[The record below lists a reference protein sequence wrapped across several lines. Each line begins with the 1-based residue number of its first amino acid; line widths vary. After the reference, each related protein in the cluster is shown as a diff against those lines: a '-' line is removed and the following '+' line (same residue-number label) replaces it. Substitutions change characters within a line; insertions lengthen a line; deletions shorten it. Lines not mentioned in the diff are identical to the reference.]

1 MDAHREADLLMD
13 SKNRPIE
20 TAENT
25 PSATV
30 RKWILTPEAF
40 DNLLAAFD
48 PNRDSAAQKYLEI
61 RGNLVRFFEW
71 RGCPFPEDHADETF
85 NRVARKIAD
94 GEQIQKPSGYVMG
107 VARLLVLEIIKSL
120 SRQRQ
125 ALGEYQQ
132 TYTEVADVPES
143 EARIDC
149 LQKCLQQLS
158 SDNRE
163 LIIQYYQ
170 GDKRE
175 KIENRRKLGERLGVA
190 INTLRMR
197 AQRLRERLQD
207 CVEECVNAG

>member
-1 MDAHREADLLMD
+1 MDAHEHADLLMD
-13 SKNRPIE
+13 NVE
-20 TAENT
+20 TQ
-25 PSATV
+25 PSTTS
-30 RKWILTPEAF
+30 RKWTLTPEAF

-61 RGNLVRFFEW
+61 RSNLLRFFEW
-71 RGCPFPEDHADETF
+71 RGCPFPEDHADEAF

-94 GEQIQKPSGYVMG
+94 GEEIQKPSGYVMG

-120 SRQRQ
+120 SRQRE
-125 ALGEYQQ
+125 ALGEYQKS
-132 TYTEVADVPES
+132 YNEVAEVPES
-143 EARIDC
+143 ESRIEC

-170 GDKRE
+170 GDKGE

-197 AQRLRERLQD
+197 AQRLRERLQG

>member
-1 MDAHREADLLMD
+1 MDNPEAQA
-13 SKNRPIE
+13 S
-20 TAENT
+20 NT
-25 PSATV
+25 S

-61 RGNLVRFFEW
+61 RSNLVRFFEW

-85 NRVARKIAD
+85 NRVARRIAD
-94 GEQIQKPSGYVMG
+94 GEEIQKPAGYVMG

-120 SRQRQ
+120 SRQRE
-125 ALGEYQQ
+125 ALGEYHQS
-132 TYTEVADVPES
+132 YNEVADIPES

-149 LQKCLQQLS
+149 LQKCLQRLS

-170 GDKRE
+170 GDKRA
-175 KIENRRKLGERLGVA
+175 KIDNRRVLCERLGLA
-190 INTLRMR
+190 INSLRMR
-197 AQRLRERLQD
+197 ALRVREKLQV
-207 CVEECVNAG
+207 CVEECVERGVA

>member
-1 MDAHREADLLMD
+1 MDAHQEADLLMD
-13 SKNRPIE
+13 S
-20 TAENT
+20 AEN
-25 PSATV
+25 PSSPTS
-30 RKWILTPEAF
+30 RKWTLTPEAF
-40 DNLLAAFD
+40 DNLLKTFD
-48 PNRDSAAQKYLEI
+48 PNRDNAAQKYLDC
-61 RGNLVRFFEW
+61 RANLVRFFEW

-94 GEQIQKPSGYVMG
+94 GEEIQKLAGYVMG

-120 SRQRQ
+120 SKQRE
-125 ALGEYQQ
+125 ALGEYQK
-132 TYTEVADVPES
+132 TYDEVADVPDTEI
-143 EARIDC
+143 RIDC
-149 LQKCLQQLS
+149 LQKCLGQLS

-197 AQRLRERLQD
+197 AQRLRERLQG
-207 CVEECVNAG
+207 CVEECVNAA

>member
-1 MDAHREADLLMD
+1 MEAHRETDLLID
-13 SKNRPIE
+13 NVGTQPSK
-20 TAENT
+20 
-25 PSATV
+25 SS

-40 DNLLAAFD
+40 DNLLRLFD
-48 PNRDSAAQKYLEI
+48 TNRDSADQKYLES
-61 RGNLVRFFEW
+61 RSNLVRFFEW

-94 GEQIQKPSGYVMG
+94 GEEIQKPAGYVMG
-107 VARLLVLEIIKSL
+107 VARLQVLEIIKSL
-120 SRQRQ
+120 SRQRE

-132 TYTEVADVPES
+132 SYSEMADVPES

-158 SDNRE
+158 PDNRE
-163 LIIQYYQ
+163 LIMQYYR

-175 KIENRRKLGERLGVA
+175 KIENRRKLGERLGLA

-197 AQRLRERLQD
+197 VQRLRERLES
-207 CVEECVNAG
+207 CVEECVSTG

>member
-1 MDAHREADLLMD
+1 MEAHRETDLLND
-13 SKNRPIE
+13 NVGTHSSK
-20 TAENT
+20 T
-25 PSATV
+25 S

-40 DNLLAAFD
+40 DNLLRLFD

-61 RGNLVRFFEW
+61 RSNLVRFFEW

-94 GEQIQKPSGYVMG
+94 GEEIQKPAGYVMG
-107 VARLLVLEIIKSL
+107 VARLQVLEIIKLL
-120 SRQRQ
+120 SRQRE

-132 TYTEVADVPES
+132 SYSEMAHAPES

-158 SDNRE
+158 PDNRE
-163 LIIQYYQ
+163 LIMQYYR

-175 KIENRRKLGERLGVA
+175 KIENRRKLGERLGLA

-197 AQRLRERLQD
+197 AQRLRERLES
-207 CVEECVNAG
+207 CVEECVSTG

>member
-1 MDAHREADLLMD
+1 MDAYREADLLMG
-13 SKNRPIE
+13 NAE
-20 TAENT
+20 TQ
-25 PSATV
+25 PSTA
-30 RKWILTPEAF
+30 RKWTLTPEAF

-48 PNRDSAAQKYLEI
+48 PNRDSAAKKYLEI
-61 RGNLVRFFEW
+61 RSNLVRFFEW

-94 GEQIQKPSGYVMG
+94 GEEIQKPSGYVIG
-107 VARLLVLEIIKSL
+107 VARLLVLEIIKSV
-120 SRQRQ
+120 SRQRE

-132 TYTEVADVPES
+132 SYSEVADVPES

-149 LQKCLQQLS
+149 LQKCLQELS

-207 CVEECVNAG
+207 CVEECLNAG

>member
-1 MDAHREADLLMD
+1 MMDAHEHADLLMD
-13 SKNRPIE
+13 NVE
-20 TAENT
+20 TQ
-25 PSATV
+25 PSTTS
-30 RKWILTPEAF
+30 RKWTLTPEAF

-61 RGNLVRFFEW
+61 RSNLLRFFEW
-71 RGCPFPEDHADETF
+71 RGCPFPEDHADEAF

-94 GEQIQKPSGYVMG
+94 GEEIQKPSGYVMG

-120 SRQRQ
+120 SRQRE
-125 ALGEYQQ
+125 ALGEYQHSHS
-132 TYTEVADVPES
+132 ELADVPES
-143 EARIDC
+143 ESRIEC

-170 GDKRE
+170 GDKGE

-197 AQRLRERLQD
+197 AQRLRERLQG